1 MTYVPHPRDFEA
13 PRNEYAALRAGV
25 VLKVRNAPAAA
36 SDVHRHAAR
45 FVSSAIVATAI
56 LAALLLLPSAINALD
71 VMTSMFDAITPA
83 VQ

>member
-56 LAALLLLPSAINALD
+56 LAALLLMPSAINALD

>member
-1 MTYVPHPRDFEA
+1 MTYVPHPRDFDA

-45 FVSSAIVATAI
+45 FVSSAIVVTAI
-56 LAALLLLPSAINALD
+56 LAAVVLLPSAISALE
-71 VMTSMFDAITPA
+71 VMTSMFDAIAPA
-83 VQ
+83 PQ